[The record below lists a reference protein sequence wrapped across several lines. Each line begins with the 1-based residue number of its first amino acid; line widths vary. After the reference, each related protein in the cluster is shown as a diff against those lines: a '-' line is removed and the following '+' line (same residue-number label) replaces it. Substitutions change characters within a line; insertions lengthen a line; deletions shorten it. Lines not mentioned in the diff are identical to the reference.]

1 MSGQRP
7 PERERSQTAASGP
20 GVDSEPL
27 PATTIR
33 LPDGRE
39 VSNELSSLLGM
50 RSEHLLRALVA
61 AGIESA
67 EDLLRLT
74 DDERRYTPGM
84 GTARWRKVAA
94 ALPEGVELGCLAEQ
108 QQALPTIQSPPPLRA
123 IEGGRDRPLSR
134 RERLHRAN
142 QEAG

>member
-94 ALPEGVELGCLAEQ
+94 ALPEGVVLGCLAE
-108 QQALPTIQSPPPLRA
+108 PTPRPGPAELTVL
-123 IEGGRDRPLSR
+123 EGGRMTK
-134 RERLHRAN
+134 
-142 QEAG
+142 EARTKALLDAWEAS